1 MNKLKQ
7 IISLHTKWYKG
18 LKTKTINT
26 NNLIQNYRK
35 DEAGKH

>member
-7 IISLHTKWYKG
+7 ILTLQPNWYKN

-26 NNLIQNYRK
+26 NNLIQIYRK